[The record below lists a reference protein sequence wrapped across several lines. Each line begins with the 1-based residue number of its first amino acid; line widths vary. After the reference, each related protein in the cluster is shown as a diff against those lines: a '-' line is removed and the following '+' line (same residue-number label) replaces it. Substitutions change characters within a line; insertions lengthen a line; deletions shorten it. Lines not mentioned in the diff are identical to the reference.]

1 VLDNL
6 VEEEIY
12 VFDYDLEEFIFHLK
26 CQVLKFLLNFIS
38 FMHGFQKKKNHN
50 MLVLIL
56 DLGYKNMCL
65 VITYLGCEAAA
76 TLMAN
81 YDE

>member
-1 VLDNL
+1 
-6 VEEEIY
+6 
-12 VFDYDLEEFIFHLK
+12 
-26 CQVLKFLLNFIS
+26 
-38 FMHGFQKKKNHN
+38 MHGFQKKKNHN

>member
-1 VLDNL
+1 MLAIMLDP
-6 VEEEIY
+6 E
-12 VFDYDLEEFIFHLK
+12 
-26 CQVLKFLLNFIS
+26 
-38 FMHGFQKKKNHN
+38 
-50 MLVLIL
+50 
-56 DLGYKNMCL
+56 YKNMCL